1 MPFVRKTFVFVT
13 TRFRSAREALETE
26 KKAQE
31 RGEALPKDEKFDS
44 NCITPG
50 TEFMARLDAQLQYFV
65 TSKISYDKM
74 WQNCKVIY
82 SGHQVRGILMFMFF
96 CGIAYTLVGIAFEI
110 WKIPVLGFDTPL
122 KMIFFVSLGHIMG

>member
-1 MPFVRKTFVFVT
+1 MPKNVAGCCNSMTFIKKTFILVT

-31 RGEALPKDEKFDS
+31 RGEALPKDERFDS

-65 TSKISYDKM
+65 TSKVSYDKM
-74 WQNCKVIY
+74 WQNCKIIY
-82 SGHQVRGILMFMFF
+82 SGHQVRGIFM
-96 CGIAYTLVGIAFEI
+96 
-110 WKIPVLGFDTPL
+110 
-122 KMIFFVSLGHIMG
+122 